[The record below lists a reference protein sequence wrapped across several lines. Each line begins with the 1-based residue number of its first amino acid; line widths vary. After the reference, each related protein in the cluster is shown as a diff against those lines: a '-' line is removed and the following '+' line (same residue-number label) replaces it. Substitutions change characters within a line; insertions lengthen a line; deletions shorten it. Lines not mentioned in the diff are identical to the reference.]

1 MSKRILTLYMK
12 NGKSYNLTCDSHSTY
27 SSFISTIDN
36 GEKVE
41 FEYDGKIVSF
51 NGSQVDYYECEY
63 VKEEKKSIF
72 DDPSLYRIINGKRF
86 ATQKLVDL
94 LEARNRNKKPWHK

>member
-1 MSKRILTLYMK
+1 MSKRRLTLYMK
-12 NGKSYNLTCDSHSTY
+12 NGKSYNLICNNYSQY

-36 GEKVE
+36 REKVE

-51 NGSQVDYYECEY
+51 NGSQVDYYESEY
-63 VKEEKKSIF
+63 IKEKSIF
-72 DDPSLYRIINGKRF
+72 DDDGLYKIINGKRF

-94 LEARNRNKKPWHK
+94 LEAKNRNKKPWHK